1 MAELRLVG
9 HTPSIYT
16 WIVQL
21 VLSELG
27 RAAVFE
33 EADPF
38 ARPVP
43 GRLRALNPAGKVPV
57 LVEGDFVLCETRAI
71 CLYLAE
77 GSGLIPDQPRARA
90 RMHEVVAM
98 LDAEA
103 YGPLVRQVYG
113 QGVFAPHEGA
123 VPDAGRVAEGLTKG
137 GPVLDRLEALGPGK
151 ALIGSGQSLADCHAA
166 PMLHA
171 LTRHP
176 EGAEMVA
183 ARPRLSRWLD
193 AQRARPAFAATRP
206 PAPA

>member
-9 HTPSIYT
+9 HAPSIYA
-16 WIVQL
+16 WILRL

-33 EADPF
+33 EVDPF

-43 GRLRALNPAGKVPV
+43 ERLRALNPAGKVPV
-57 LVEGDFVLCETRAI
+57 LVEGDFVLTETRAI

-77 GSGLIPDQPRARA
+77 GSALIPEDRRARA

-98 LDAEA
+98 LDAEG
-103 YGPLVRQVYG
+103 YWPLVRQVYG
-113 QGVFAPHEGA
+113 QWVFAPHEGA
-123 VPDAGRVAEGLTKG
+123 ARDPRIVAEGLRRGET
-137 GPVLDRLEALGPGK
+137 VLDRLEALAPGETLLGG
-151 ALIGSGQSLADCHAA
+151 AQSLADCHAA
-166 PMLHA
+166 PMIHA

-176 EGAEMVA
+176 EGAALVA
-183 ARPRLSRWLD
+183 ARPGLARWLE